1 MTVAPPQA
9 ASPALEPKSLSP
21 VAVVVGFTMICA
33 SFTLNAMDRQ
43 IFFPLLPHIREDF
56 GFSLERG
63 GLLATGFTL
72 GLAIA
77 GFCAGFLLDR
87 FSRKSVLVVSIT
99 AYSVATVAVPF
110 STGFADMALYRL
122 LSGVGEGIQA
132 TAIFAVVGSY
142 FFHRRALAAGFV
154 GVAFG
159 AGVFLGPLVGI
170 PLATASGDWR
180 TPFYF
185 FGIAGLVM
193 AMVIALVASRRMT
206 DTVTGRT
213 SVDLNAF
220 DHVPLSLYNRN
231 VIGFGL
237 ACAAGG
243 LAIYG
248 YLGLYPTFLVEQ
260 LGFGSGQVAKAM
272 SMFGFGA
279 MMALPAGWLGDRM
292 NQKWLLVAALAGFA
306 LTAYLTYHTTT
317 SASGQYAL
325 AFLMGALGSGVI
337 FVNSCT
343 AMQRSVRP
351 ERVAR
356 GQGMFMLAYYVPA
369 AFSGLLFARL
379 VNASDWGGASVLQ
392 LSLVPILGLL
402 AVLMVDSRQMIHR

>member
-1 MTVAPPQA
+1 MTVSPPQA
-9 ASPALEPKSLSP
+9 TASRLGPKPLSA
-21 VAVVVGFTMICA
+21 VAVAVSFSMMCA
-33 SFTLNAMDRQ
+33 SFSVNAMDRQ

-72 GLAIA
+72 GLAVA
-77 GFCAGFLLDR
+77 GFCAGYLLDH
-87 FSRKSVLVVSIT
+87 FSRKSVLIASIA
-99 AYSVATVAVPF
+99 AYSVATLAVPL

-122 LSGVGEGIQA
+122 LSGIGEGIQA
-132 TAIFAVVGSY
+132 TALFAVVGSF

-159 AGVFLGPLVGI
+159 AGVFLGPLVGM
-170 PLATASGDWR
+170 PLAHAAGSWR
-180 TPFYF
+180 APFYV
-185 FGIAGLVM
+185 FGITGLAM
-193 AMVIALVASRRMT
+193 ALLIAIVTSRTMT
-206 DTVTGRT
+206 ETVTGRT
-213 SVDLNAF
+213 PVDLSAF
-220 DHVPLSLYNRN
+220 DHVPHSLYNRN
-231 VIGFGL
+231 IVGFGV
-237 ACAAGG
+237 ACAAAG

-260 LGFGSGQVAKAM
+260 LGFDSGQVTKAM

-279 MMALPAGWLGDRM
+279 MMALPAGWLGDRV

-306 LTAYLTYHTTT
+306 VAGHLTYHTATSTT
-317 SASGQYAL
+317 AQYAL
-325 AFLMGALGSGVI
+325 AFAMGALGSGVI
-337 FVNSCT
+337 FVNCCT

-356 GQGMFMLAYYVPA
+356 GQGLFMLTYYVPA

-379 VNASDWGGASVLQ
+379 VNASDWGGASLLQ
-392 LSLVPILGLL
+392 LSLVPLLGLL
-402 AVLMVDSRQMIHR
+402 AVLVVDSRQMIHR